1 MSKIYL
7 LYGEEKYDLNRKIE
21 SIKKEFNGLEI
32 GLNLFYINKDNID
45 ELENISQGVTF
56 FGTKKLVIIKDM
68 NLKINLETLQNA
80 DDDITFIIIENN
92 IDKRLSEYKRL
103 SKVAEISEFKHL
115 DSKQMTD
122 YIYNTIKK
130 YSLNISYD
138 NASYIQNVCGED
150 KTNIINELK
159 KIVVYLEGND
169 RNVTREII
177 DRVCARTLNAK
188 IFDVLNL
195 IVNKKR
201 EEAIKNL
208 NDLLEQK
215 EPIIKIYIML
225 YKQIY
230 QMYIIKYAKL
240 NNIPDI
246 SKLFNIHPYTY
257 KNLLASSDKYSL
269 SQLKQILTYFDE
281 YDEKTKNGEMDFEIG
296 LKKIICSM

>member
-56 FGTKKLVIIKDM
+56 FGTKKLVIIKNM

-122 YIYNTIKK
+122 YIYNIIKK

-159 KIVVYLEGND
+159 KIVIYLDGND

-177 DRVCARTLNAK
+177 DKVCARTLNAK

-201 EEAIKNL
+201 EEAIKSL

-257 KNLLASSDKYSL
+257 KNLLTSSDKYSL

>member
-21 SIKKEFNGLEI
+21 SIKKEFNDLEI

-103 SKVAEISEFKHL
+103 SKMAEISEFKHL

-138 NASYIQNVCGED
+138 SASYIQNVCGED

-159 KIVVYLEGND
+159 KIVVYLDGND

-177 DRVCARTLNAK
+177 DKVCARTLNAK

-201 EEAIKNL
+201 EEAIKSL